1 MKKLR
6 YIVLALLLV
15 CSCFLLTA
23 CGGGAD
29 DDQEA
34 SEFGYVFN
42 STGEYARIV
51 RYRGEGAE
59 VVIPD
64 TLGGKPVKEIG
75 QYTFLSS
82 PHVTSIS
89 IPAGITKIEDPSFYE
104 VTPKS

>member
-42 STGEYARIV
+42 STGE
-51 RYRGEGAE
+51 
-59 VVIPD
+59 
-64 TLGGKPVKEIG
+64 IG
-75 QYTFLSS
+75 RA
-82 PHVTSIS
+82 HV
-89 IPAGITKIEDPSFYE
+89 
-104 VTPKS
+104 